1 MGNHPGSGPV
11 RVPEGV
17 RAMDWTRIFGRRN
30 PSRGKD
36 ELGSLFAAIE
46 GMAAGLSVEDIKR
59 ITGWAGLLGRVAYAD
74 LDLAPEELTGIGEV
88 LVRAHGLG
96 ADTARLVVELIE
108 KNRVQLLSVE
118 NHFYARLVN
127 EVASREEKRDLLG
140 VLFRV
145 AAADGTVAE
154 REEATIRLVS
164 RALLLD
170 HADFIAAR
178 LLVRDSIPVLRR
190 SEPAPPNG

>member
-1 MGNHPGSGPV
+1 
-11 RVPEGV
+11 
-17 RAMDWTRIFGRRN
+17 MDWTRIFGRRN

-74 LDLAPEELTGIGEV
+74 LELAPAELAGIVQV
-88 LVRAHGLG
+88 LEQVRGLG
-96 ADTARLVVELIE
+96 ADDARRVVELIGKE
-108 KNRVQLLSVE
+108 RVQLLSIE
-118 NHFYARLVN
+118 DHLYARLIN
-127 EVASREEKRDLLG
+127 EVASREEKIELLG

-145 AAADGTVAE
+145 AAADGTVAG
-154 REEATIRLVS
+154 REEAAIRLVS
-164 RALLLD
+164 RALLLE

-178 LLVRDSIPVLRR
+178 LLVRDSVPVLRR
-190 SEPAPPNG
+190 KNPGSPSDE